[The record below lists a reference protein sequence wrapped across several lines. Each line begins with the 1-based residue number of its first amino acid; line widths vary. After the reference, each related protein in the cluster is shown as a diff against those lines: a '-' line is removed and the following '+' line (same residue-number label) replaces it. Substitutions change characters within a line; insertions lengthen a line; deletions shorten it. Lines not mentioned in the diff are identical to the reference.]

1 MKFTQQ
7 SSMSLMFRVVA
18 TLVIPGMVFTT
29 MARAQ
34 SPPPEVLAWA
44 DTVLYNG
51 QVLTVDDAFT
61 IGEAVAIRDAKF
73 LAVGDNERIR
83 AMAGPGTRLIDLEGK
98 TVVPGFIDTHHHFH
112 NYAQR
117 GLMPRVI
124 FRTRDQWLGEIQGLV
139 EVAEPG

>member
-1 MKFTQQ
+1 MKLTKQ
-7 SSMSLMFRVVA
+7 SLMLWILAFTPVA
-18 TLVIPGMVFTT
+18 W
-29 MARAQ
+29 AQ
-34 SPPPEVLAWA
+34 SPPLEVLAWA
-44 DTVLYNG
+44 DMVLHNG

-61 IGEAVAIRDAKF
+61 TAEAIAIRDAKF

-83 AMAGPGTRLIDLEGK
+83 AMAGPATRLIDLDGK

-124 FRTRDQWLGEIQGLV
+124 FRTRDH
-139 EVAEPG
+139 